1 MIDLDKYKTWQRN
14 RPSKT
19 LIETTAIYHH
29 DFDEL
34 IQALSEAKEIIEYF
48 NECPYDLD
56 KASIPKSGNLDL
68 DQVVGNM
75 SVARKKEQLLG
86 QWLTRYF
93 PDTRKEEV

>member
-34 IQALSEAKEIIEYF
+34 IQALSEAKEIM
-48 NECPYDLD
+48 
-56 KASIPKSGNLDL
+56 KSDMPESA
-68 DQVVGNM
+68 QYQ
-75 SVARKKEQLLG
+75 R
-86 QWLTRYF
+86 WLSRYF
-93 PDTRKEEV
+93 QDNEKE